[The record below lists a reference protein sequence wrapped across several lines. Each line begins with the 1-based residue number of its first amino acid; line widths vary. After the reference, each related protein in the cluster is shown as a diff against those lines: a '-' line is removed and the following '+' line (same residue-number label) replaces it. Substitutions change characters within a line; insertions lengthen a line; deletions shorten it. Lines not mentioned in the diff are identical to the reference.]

1 MSAVHATVTQRQMIG
16 MAYGLG
22 VTVAIIANMLL
33 WTVLKGIGTKRDHTF
48 QGSFFRLARHL
59 IVCNMAS
66 AIIQS
71 IVAIPYTVT
80 GQRIYA
86 TRPYLF
92 VMYRLCCFI
101 EFVCYMVNVM
111 VVLAMSLNRLTVFL
125 LPKLNRYFFSDG
137 RFTCL
142 QASLWIVPFGQAAL
156 HSLFECTKEFC
167 HDSLAFYWHCS
178 ADISTAS
185 RTMDQI
191 LRWQCVVVP
200 VLIIGMNC
208 LLFAHIKRLKRT
220 VERQEYLAT
229 RGEVLLLYQ
238 SLTMCLFVGFNS
250 VFYNLIIPM
259 AVEWHFQNML
269 LLTFLQNLCAIL
281 ANIAD
286 PLLFMM
292 FNTAIRER
300 LAQIICRLPTK
311 RTTTITSTSKY

>member
-1 MSAVHATVTQRQMIG
+1 MGEFYMSAVHATVTQRQMIG

-33 WTVLKGIGTKRDHTF
+33 WTVLKGIGAKRDHTF

-59 IVCNMAS
+59 IICNMAS

-101 EFVCYMVNVM
+101 EFVCYMVEFNT
-111 VVLAMSLNRLTVFL
+111 N
-125 LPKLNRYFFSDG
+125 
-137 RFTCL
+137 L

-191 LRWQCVVVP
+191 LRWQCIVVP
-200 VLIIGMNC
+200 AIIIGMNC

-238 SLTMCLFVGFNS
+238 
-250 VFYNLIIPM
+250 
-259 AVEWHFQNML
+259 
-269 LLTFLQNLCAIL
+269 
-281 ANIAD
+281 
-286 PLLFMM
+286 
-292 FNTAIRER
+292 
-300 LAQIICRLPTK
+300 
-311 RTTTITSTSKY
+311 